1 MARNS
6 SGNRGDVRQSAL
18 WGSGN
23 RGGEL
28 RSNALWGNKNGGRG
42 VVVLMLVALSMPLAA
57 AGGDNSGKGKSVDRQ
72 ELITLGPLSVST
84 GGSANSGS
92 GSMAEPVKGT
102 HIAPG
107 LLKKAKDSP
116 DEKIRVII
124 QSKSGV
130 DGAEKA
136 GRGLGK
142 LKHKLGLIDAVAM
155 ELDAKEIRKLA
166 KVPGLTVTVD
176 EPTRPHGYSSK
187 QLWPHEAGINKLWD
201 GPQAPTI
208 AIVDS
213 GIDANRLDFE
223 SRVLTQVDFVSSGN
237 QNSPGDGRGHGTF
250 VAGIAAGSAPG
261 YAGAAPNAKLVS
273 LDVMDDSGSGLTSD
287 VIKASEWI
295 LANKAKYNI
304 RVANFSLHS
313 GNISRFYE
321 DPLNLAINKLWF
333 NGIVVVAAAGNYGKP
348 DGPSGV
354 PHSPGNNPFVITV
367 GAVDI
372 GGSHK
377 LKDDSQAPWSA
388 YGRTPDGFWKPE
400 VCAAGRYMIGP
411 IPDSSTLAIAKAE
424 NKQAPGYIELSGTS
438 FAAPIVSGLAAQLL
452 ARNPQFT
459 PDQVKGAVM
468 ASTRDVP
475 EAAPNACGVGQVNG
489 IKTGLATR
497 AANPN
502 AALNQ
507 FLVQAPDGSGPM
519 FDAVSWSNVSWS
531 NVSWSNVSWSNVSW
545 SEVSW
550 DAVSW
555 SNVSWSNVSWSN
567 VSWSNASS
575 EDNADGEVAG
585 ADPYILTA
593 EDAAA
598 AALDPDLL
606 APGETLPIVIV
617 GDVTSAETDAAEDA
631 AAATETVTAAT
642 EDATSAVTSTA
653 PSTLP

>member
-6 SGNRGDVRQSAL
+6 SGNRGDVRGSAL

-42 VVVLMLVALSMPLAA
+42 IVVLMLIALSMPLAA
-57 AGGDNSGKGKSVDRQ
+57 AGGNNSGKGDNRDRQ
-72 ELITLGPLSVST
+72 ELLTLSGLVSLST
-84 GGSANSGS
+84 GSGKGSAGSGS
-92 GSMAEPVKGT
+92 GSSAEPVKGT

-124 QSKSGV
+124 QSQ
-130 DGAEKA
+130 DGLAGADKA
-136 GRGLGK
+136 GRGLGQ

-155 ELDAKEIRKLA
+155 ELEAKEIRKLA

-176 EPTRPHGYSSK
+176 EPTRPHGSGNYSSS
-187 QLWPHEAGINKLWD
+187 QLWPHEAGITKLWD

-213 GIDANRLDFE
+213 GIDSTRLDFS
-223 SRVLTQVDFVSSGN
+223 SRVLEQVDFVSSGSV
-237 QNSPGDGRGHGTF
+237 NSPGDGRGHGTF

-273 LDVMDDSGSGLTSD
+273 LDVLDDSGSGLTSD

-295 LANKAKYNI
+295 LANKDKYNI
-304 RVANFSLHS
+304 RVANYSLHS
-313 GNISRFYE
+313 ANISRFYQ

-333 NGIVVVAAAGNYGKP
+333 NGVVVVAAAGNYGTAG
-348 DGPSGV
+348 GPSGV

-372 GGSHK
+372 GGTHG
-377 LKDDSQAPWSA
+377 LGNDTQASWSA

-400 VCAAGRYMIGP
+400 ICAAGRYMIGP
-411 IPDSSTLAIAKAE
+411 IPDQSTLALAKAE
-424 NKQAPGYIELSGTS
+424 NKKAPGYIELSGTS
-438 FAAPIVSGLAAQLL
+438 FAAPVVSGVAAQLL
-452 ARNPQFT
+452 ARNPHFT
-459 PDQVKGAVM
+459 PDQVKGAMM
-468 ASTRDVP
+468 ASTRPVP
-475 EAAPNACGVGQVNG
+475 QAGANACGVGQVNAVKAG
-489 IKTGLATR
+489 FAVN

-507 FLVQAPDGSGPM
+507 FLVQAADGSGPM

-531 NVSWSNVSWSNVSW
+531 NVSWSNVSW
-545 SEVSW
+545 

-567 VSWSNASS
+567 VSWSNTSS
-575 EDNADGEVAG
+575 EDNADGEVAT
-585 ADPYILTA
+585 AEDPYVLTP

-606 APGETLPIVIV
+606 APGETPPVVEVAEVAVAEEAEEATTEAMAADGDAATTVIST
-617 GDVTSAETDAAEDA
+617 VTS
-631 AAATETVTAAT
+631 
-642 EDATSAVTSTA
+642 S
-653 PSTLP
+653 LP